1 MGACGPA
8 LEPTGRRASRR
19 RGPGWPSAGLGSGGG
34 GGTGVGSEF
43 RLASSRM
50 QPGWGGEGKWANRE
64 RVFATALTNT
74 CKRSPTSL
82 IRRVLR
88 AAQDGVDAGPI
99 AGLVGKHADRTMTSE
114 FELISE
120 VERILQV
127 GLTLY

>member
-1 MGACGPA
+1 VGACGPA

-19 RGPGWPSAGLGSGGG
+19 RGPGWPSVGLGSGSG
-34 GGTGVGSEF
+34 GGTAF

-50 QPGWGGEGKWANRE
+50 QPGWGGEGKWADRE
-64 RVFATALTNT
+64 RVFAKALTNT

-88 AAQDGVDAGPI
+88 AAQDGIDAGPI
-99 AGLVGKHADRTMTSE
+99 AGLFGKHADHTLTSE
-114 FELISE
+114 VQLTSE
-120 VERILQV
+120 VERFLQV